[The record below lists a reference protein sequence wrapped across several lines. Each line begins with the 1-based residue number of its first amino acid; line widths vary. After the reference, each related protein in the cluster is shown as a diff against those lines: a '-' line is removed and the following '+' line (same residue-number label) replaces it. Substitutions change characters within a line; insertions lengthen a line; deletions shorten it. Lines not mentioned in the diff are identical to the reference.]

1 MENQVAALLHTKNQM
16 SKVNNSNDYTHYKIG
31 LFTFIVF
38 VLAISTLIIVNFA
51 AMLP

>member
-1 MENQVAALLHTKNQM
+1 MENQIATLSRTKKKIY
-16 SKVNNSNDYTHYKIG
+16 KVDSISDYTYYKIG

-38 VLAISTLIIVNFA
+38 VLAISTLIVINLA